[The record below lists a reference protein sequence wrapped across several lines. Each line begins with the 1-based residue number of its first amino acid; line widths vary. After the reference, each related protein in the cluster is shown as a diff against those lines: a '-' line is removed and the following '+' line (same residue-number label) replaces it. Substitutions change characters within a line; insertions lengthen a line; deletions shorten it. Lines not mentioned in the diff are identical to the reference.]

1 MILSCPECSSKFR
14 LDSAALGTDGRKV
27 RCSSCRHVWLQLP
40 EEETTEVDVSG
51 TAVESNQ
58 SSADRTSFDQETDN
72 LSDGALNGP
81 PPLDD
86 DFVEPGKK
94 IKSKRPRGFAPDRQE
109 KQGRGGLWGWLL
121 LLLVLSGLGYGFWFE
136 RILIVSTVPEAMK
149 VYDLLHLEVEFPAG
163 KGLEIE
169 NQKNERA
176 TNDGKKVIVVSG
188 DVKNVTDEV
197 IIVPKLIGALL
208 DQDGR
213 AVSRKTLK
221 LDVSFLA
228 PDETT
233 SFSIE
238 LVNSSKAVL
247 SDVRFISDEEAL
259 QIPDFEPVEE

>member
-40 EEETTEVDVSG
+40 EEETTEIEVSDAAAENSGSQVDG
-51 TAVESNQ
+51 G
-58 SSADRTSFDQETDN
+58 SFDNETDDFSDEA
-72 LSDGALNGP
+72 LSGP

-94 IKSKRPRGFAPDRQE
+94 IRNKRPKGFAPDRQE
-109 KQGRGGLWGWLL
+109 KKGRGGLWGWLL
-121 LLLVLSGLGYGFWFE
+121 LLLVLGGLGYGFWFE

-149 VYDLLHLEVEFPAG
+149 LYALVDLEVEFPAG

-188 DVKNVTDEV
+188 DVKNITGEV

-228 PDETT
+228 PNETT

-259 QIPDFEPVEE
+259 QIPDFEPLEE